1 MEGKEN
7 LLKAAE
13 ALYQKK
19 AQDIVA
25 LDVSALTVITDSML
39 IASGRNVLQVKT
51 LADEVEDKMAEAGVP
66 LLRRDGQRD
75 SRWIVLDYGTLLV
88 HLFHTQEREFY
99 RLEKLWEHAA
109 QFQQICN
116 QLFKPVGLVGNDLKI
131 TVPFSRR
138 DGSVQHPFHEPVD
151 AGNG

>member
-1 MEGKEN
+1 MEEREN

-13 ALYQKK
+13 ALEQKK

-25 LDVSALTVITDSML
+25 LDVSALTVITDTML

-99 RLEKLWEHAA
+99 RLEKLWEHD
-109 QFQQICN
+109 
-116 QLFKPVGLVGNDLKI
+116 GNRIPL
-131 TVPFSRR
+131 PFEADEETSAL
-138 DGSVQHPFHEPVD
+138 H
-151 AGNG
+151 